1 MIFVELLEPPPAS
14 ARWTLNEH
22 REPIVGMF
30 KLRQANPSFW
40 YQGEQQATSNGQ
52 WAARFQSRV
61 KAAVNRLDNLETEN
75 TLNDLFENLS
85 VVRNQIVHGGS
96 AGFRSRGRTQVFL
109 GAALLDALIPR
120 FRDSIRSNLE
130 DDWESPPFPRL
141 GAGPDDECPPPWLEA
156 GRTARLSGGTNDD
169 SRVNSVAHEAGRG
182 ALRGF
187 GPGGGSGRGRLR
199 RGGPRRARLRSL
211 RDGWG
216 GRGAGPSLEGVDGA
230 SPPGGPRAAVVKPRS
245 GDSRH
250 WLPAPPR
257 RPGRSTGCCS
267 GTAAPRASS
276 RARR

>member
-1 MIFVELLEPPPAS
+1 MQPATTVRDDNERRIARMGVWIDLAKHTPDDDDHAHGRFVFYWIAYEAAYKVEDRNSSEAQLRRAFHHLVTWYDGLGLQE
-14 ARWTLNEH
+14 TLNEH
-22 REPIVGMF
+22 REPIVGML

-96 AGFRSRGRTQVFL
+96 AGFRSRGRTQVLL

-130 DDWESPPFPRL
+130 DDWGSPPFPRL

-156 GRTARLSGGTNDD
+156 GRTAR
-169 SRVNSVAHEAGRG
+169 
-182 ALRGF
+182 
-187 GPGGGSGRGRLR
+187 
-199 RGGPRRARLRSL
+199 
-211 RDGWG
+211 
-216 GRGAGPSLEGVDGA
+216 
-230 SPPGGPRAAVVKPRS
+230 
-245 GDSRH
+245 
-250 WLPAPPR
+250 
-257 RPGRSTGCCS
+257 
-267 GTAAPRASS
+267 
-276 RARR
+276 